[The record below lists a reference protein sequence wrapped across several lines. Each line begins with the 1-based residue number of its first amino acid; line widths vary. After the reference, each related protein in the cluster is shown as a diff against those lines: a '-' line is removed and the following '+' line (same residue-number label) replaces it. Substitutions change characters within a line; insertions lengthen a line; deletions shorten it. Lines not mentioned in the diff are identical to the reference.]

1 MEGAEALDTVMESV
15 RGWMRDEMI
24 EGMMAEE
31 MVKDRKRLK
40 EEEEGK

>member
-1 MEGAEALDTVMESV
+1 MESV

-31 MVKDRKRLK
+31 MVKERKKVK
-40 EEEEGK
+40 ETEGK